1 MCLLQVVVAIEENLS
16 GAVARGCA
24 LRSLQQ
30 SGSTRPPM
38 PRPTE
43 GLDLVTTIDLL
54 LEAGFVIDEAQL
66 AEPSEAPPE
75 TATTPAAP

>member
-1 MCLLQVVVAIEENLS
+1 
-16 GAVARGCA
+16 
-24 LRSLQQ
+24 
-30 SGSTRPPM
+30 M